1 MKSYYQIG
9 WDQKAGELTQQLLDD
24 TLGVVLGLGRT
35 VALYHRSSASYHSHC
50 HIRCFFF

>member
-24 TLGVVLGLGRT
+24 TLGVVLGLGRII
-35 VALYHRSSASYHSHC
+35 ALYYRSSASHHNHYHIWHL
-50 HIRCFFF
+50 FF